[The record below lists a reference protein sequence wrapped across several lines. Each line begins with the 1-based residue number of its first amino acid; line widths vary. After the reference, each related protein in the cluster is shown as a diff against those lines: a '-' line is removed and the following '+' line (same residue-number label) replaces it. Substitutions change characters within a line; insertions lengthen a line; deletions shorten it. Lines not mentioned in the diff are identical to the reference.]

1 MGELA
6 ATEMRAGRAIW
17 VLLARA
23 ALDQGATV
31 STDHP
36 SDPEARDVT
45 SQSDAA
51 TSRAEEPT
59 PRHDPL
65 RGSRTSG
72 TWIAVIA
79 LSLLLLV
86 LAVFIL
92 QNTQKVEV
100 TFFGWNGRAPLA
112 ATLLI
117 AAAGGA
123 LVVAS
128 AGVLRIL
135 QLRRRV
141 KRQREA

>member
-1 MGELA
+1 M
-6 ATEMRAGRAIW
+6 
-17 VLLARA
+17 
-23 ALDQGATV
+23 
-31 STDHP
+31 STDQP
-36 SDPEARDVT
+36 SDPEARDAAL
-45 SQSDAA
+45 QSDDA
-51 TSRAEEPT
+51 SGVEEST
-59 PRHDPL
+59 PGHDPL

-72 TWIAVIA
+72 TWIAVIL
-79 LSLLLLV
+79 LSLLLLL

-100 TFFGWNGRAPLA
+100 SFFGWNGQAPLA

-141 KRQREA
+141 KRQRTV